1 MSRIYTPS
9 IGPDAWRVF
18 LAQPELHWQTGFSAK
33 TLAHSWEAV
42 GDGAPPEV
50 AATLQPA
57 LGPVELL
64 FAWPEHKTPL
74 PGGDRASQTDV
85 LTLFRTARGTA
96 LVGVEGK
103 VDEPFGPI
111 VSEWL
116 RDASPG
122 KQARLAHLRALLG
135 LEDRTVDDVAY
146 QLLHRTAAALI
157 EARRFAAAD
166 AVMLV
171 HSFSPGRT
179 GWPAF
184 ARFAALFGQEP
195 TPGAAVP
202 IGDRDGIALWLA
214 WTDGD
219 PRFLTC

>member
-9 IGPDAWRVF
+9 SGPDAWRAL
-18 LAQPELHWQTGFSAK
+18 LAKPELHWKTGYSAR
-33 TLAHSWEAV
+33 TLAHSWEAA
-42 GDGAPPEV
+42 GDATPPEV
-50 AATLQPA
+50 AATLESA

-103 VDEPFGPI
+103 VDEPFGPV

-135 LEDRTVDDVAY
+135 LEDRAVDDVAY

-184 ARFAALFGQEP
+184 ARFAALFGQDAA
-195 TPGAAVP
+195 PGAAVP
-202 IGDRDGIALWLA
+202 VGVRDGVALRLA

-219 PRFLTC
+219 PQFLVR